1 MKTCV
6 AIVEAQKKG
15 KTRSIARVEAR
26 RKNEFQLKFATVN
39 M

>member
-15 KTRSIARVEAR
+15 KTRNIAKVEAPR
-26 RKNEFQLKFATVN
+26 RNESQLKFAIVN